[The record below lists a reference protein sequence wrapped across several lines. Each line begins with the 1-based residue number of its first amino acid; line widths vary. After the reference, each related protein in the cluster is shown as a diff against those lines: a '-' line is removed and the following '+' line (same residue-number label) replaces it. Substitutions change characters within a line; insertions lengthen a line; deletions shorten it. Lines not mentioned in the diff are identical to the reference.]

1 MNVYFVVVRTL
12 FVKATL
18 YFPSCDLLWM
28 FKEQT
33 QGFNLHVRPKQN
45 ILTGLFQE
53 AELQKA
59 VRQFRANYT
68 EAGRF
73 LLDYSGQ
80 ADKESASDQDL
91 KRDSA

>member
-1 MNVYFVVVRTL
+1 MNLYFVAVRTL

-18 YFPSCDLLWM
+18 YFPSSDLLWL

-45 ILTGLFQE
+45 TLTGLFLE
-53 AELQKA
+53 TELQKA
-59 VRQFRANYT
+59 VKQFRANYT

-73 LLDYSGQ
+73 LLDYNGQ
-80 ADKESASDQDL
+80 TNKEASSEQNL

>member
-1 MNVYFVVVRTL
+1 MNVYFVAVRTL

-45 ILTGLFQE
+45 TLTGLFQE
-53 AELQKA
+53 TELQKA
-59 VRQFRANYT
+59 VRQFQANYT

-73 LLDYSGQ
+73 LLDYNEPSE
-80 ADKESASDQDL
+80 KESAPDQDL
-91 KRDSA
+91 RRDSA

>member
-1 MNVYFVVVRTL
+1 MNLYFVAVRTL

-18 YFPSCDLLWM
+18 YFPSCDLLWL

-45 ILTGLFQE
+45 TLSGLFLE
-53 AELQKA
+53 TELQKA
-59 VRQFRANYT
+59 VSQFRANYT

-73 LLDYSGQ
+73 LIDYSGL
-80 ADKESASDQDL
+80 ADKESQPDQDL